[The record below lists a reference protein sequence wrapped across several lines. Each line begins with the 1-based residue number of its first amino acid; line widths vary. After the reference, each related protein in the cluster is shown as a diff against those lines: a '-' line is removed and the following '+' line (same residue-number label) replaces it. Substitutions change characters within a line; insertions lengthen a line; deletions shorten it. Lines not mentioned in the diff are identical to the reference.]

1 LKKLKK
7 VEKKLEKGEKGVPK
21 WGYCGDKYAV
31 NGK

>member
-1 LKKLKK
+1 LHIVCILTHFW
-7 VEKKLEKGEKGVPK
+7 LAFVPK